1 MSGWANS
8 EKMTWL
14 PVNDTLRS
22 ELGISNLTGR
32 QGKVF
37 YRLIRAV
44 ARESQLGGGAVV
56 GVLGLVYGGGGG
68 VRWHGPP
75 GKFQKLG
82 SLE

>member
-56 GVLGLVYGGGGG
+56 GLHCQGGG

>member
-1 MSGWANS
+1 MVHVLGAYPDCNFTNGIMSGWANS

-37 YRLIRAV
+37 YRLIRVV
-44 ARESQLGGGAVV
+44 ARESQLCVWGV
-56 GVLGLVYGGGGG
+56 GRG
-68 VRWHGPP
+68 R
-75 GKFQKLG
+75 
-82 SLE
+82 